1 MRFLSIIVC
10 LATAIQANMY
20 FRRVG
25 WINPNPSYGHIHLS
39 IDLSQIETHLNDMKT
54 TLEHFRNNLQ
64 NIHHPLVKVRAQ
76 TFIKHSLE
84 EANMLQRKFQ
94 EYLLIVH
101 STPNETKRVKRFLG
115 MLLAITS
122 LTMSLFNTA
131 EIMHLQSSIS
141 SVVTR
146 QQHITDI
153 LQEHEVSIHNVEHNI
168 ASLKEE
174 FIKAVNVIEENSAM
188 AIVHEAELQIS
199 TAINELHRMVDCISS
214 GTEKLLSHRLPFC
227 FTNMS
232 SIENS
237 HNRLKMSAKK

>member
-54 TLEHFRNNLQ
+54 TLKHFCNNLQ
-64 NIHHPLVKVRAQ
+64 NIHHPLVKVLAQ
-76 TFIKHSLE
+76 TFTKHSLE

-94 EYLLIVH
+94 EYLMIVH
-101 STPNETKRVKRFLG
+101 STPNESKRVKHILG

-122 LTMSLFNTA
+122 LTMSLFNKA

-153 LQEHEVSIHNVEHNI
+153 LQEHATTTQPPKQTLAAKS
-168 ASLKEE
+168 
-174 FIKAVNVIEENSAM
+174 NSPYGTPLRND
-188 AIVHEAELQIS
+188 AIL
-199 TAINELHRMVDCISS
+199 L
-214 GTEKLLSHRLPFC
+214 KLLKNVGKIISFRLF
-227 FTNMS
+227 FS
-232 SIENS
+232 EKI
-237 HNRLKMSAKK
+237 